1 MDEFLNSMKGA
12 QRAEPDPKLYER
24 IRAKIA
30 MPMQVV
36 RRPYLAA
43 AAACLALLIT
53 ANILVLNR
61 QQVQPTATSVYQI
74 DEANFNFYE

>member
-1 MDEFLNSMKGA
+1 MKGA
-12 QRAEPDPKLYER
+12 QRAEPDPMLYER

-30 MPMQVV
+30 GQMEVV

-53 ANILVLNR
+53 ANVLVLSKKR
-61 QQVQPTATSVYQI
+61 VETTGVTTAYQVDQT
-74 DEANFNFYE
+74 NFNIYE

>member
-1 MDEFLNSMKGA
+1 MDEILNSMKGA
-12 QRAEPDPKLYER
+12 QRAEPDPMLYER

-30 MPMQVV
+30 VPMQVV

-53 ANILVLNR
+53 VNVWVLSR
-61 QQVQPTATSVYQI
+61 QQARPSATTAYQI
-74 DEANFNFYE
+74 DQTNFNFYE